1 MLTKSEATLG
11 GQALTLE
18 NGRWAGQAGGSVTVH
33 YGDNVILCTA
43 CMASRA
49 REGIDFFPLSVD
61 IEEKSYAA
69 GRIPGSVLRREARP
83 PDSAILAARLTDR
96 PLRPLFPK
104 GMANDVQIINT
115 ILATDQ
121 DTHTDVLGIVG
132 ASAALTISPIP
143 FNGPVGAVRV
153 GIEGDN
159 FVTNPD
165 RTFLEENPSLD
176 LIVVANADGIVML
189 EAGAIEVAD
198 DRIADAIE
206 YGFREAQITIELQH
220 DLQRKVGQDKIEPI
234 IRKYPDELLNLV
246 ADRVRDDVR
255 AAVRITDSA
264 EHSACRDS
272 IQASVVEA
280 LAGEEHSERDLKSA
294 LSDVFKAET
303 RRAILEDGHRPD
315 GRAIDELRDL
325 SADVGVLP
333 RVHGTG
339 LFQRGQTQCLS
350 VATLGSGR
358 QEQRIGLDN
367 FGIQEPKRFLHHY
380 NMPPFASGEAYPLR
394 GPRRREIGHGH
405 LAERALRAVLPSQDD
420 FPYAIRVVSE
430 ILSSNGSTSMAA
442 TTASSLA
449 LMDAGVPLAG
459 AVTGISIGA
468 IIESDDRYAILT
480 DIQGAEDHFGDMDFK
495 VAGTAKGVTAIQLD
509 IKVSHIGMNIVRDT
523 IVRARETR
531 LKILE
536 TTNAAL
542 GSGRENVGE
551 FAPKVF
557 SHSIDPG
564 KIGEIIGP
572 GGKIIRRMQTE
583 TETEI
588 DVTEDGTVTVMGQS
602 LEGAQRAVQMIKD
615 ITGDIEIG
623 RVIMGQVVRIM
634 DFGAFVEIAPGRD
647 GLVHISQLAEHH
659 VNRVEDI
666 VSEGDEIMVKI
677 VEVDDRGRIN
687 LSRRAVLEEHGVGSS
702 RTDGS
707 GDGGGG
713 DRGGRSDGGGRGRP
727 RGGRDRR

>member
-1 MLTKSEATLG
+1 MLTNSEATLG
-11 GQALTLE
+11 GQTLTLE
-18 NGRWAGQAGGSVTVH
+18 NGRLAGQAGGSVTVR

-115 ILATDQ
+115 ILVTDR

-189 EAGAIEVAD
+189 EAGAVEVPD

-220 DLQRKVGQDKIEPI
+220 DLQRKVGQDKVEPI
-234 IRKYPDELLNLV
+234 IRKYPGELLSLV
-246 ADRVRDDVR
+246 ADRVGDDVR
-255 AAVRITDSA
+255 AAVRITDGD
-264 EHSACRDS
+264 EHSGRRSS
-272 IQASVVEA
+272 IQAAVIEA
-280 LAGEEHSERDLKSA
+280 FAGEEHSERDLKSA
-294 LSDVFKAET
+294 LSDVFKTET

-542 GSGRENVGE
+542 DSGRENVGE

-588 DVTEDGTVTVMGQS
+588 DVAEDGTVTVMGQS

-615 ITGDIEIG
+615 ITGDVEVG

-687 LSRRAVLEEHGVGSS
+687 LSRRAVLEEHGVGGS
-702 RTDGS
+702 RSAGP

-713 DRGGRSDGGGRGRP
+713 DRGGRSDRGGRGRP
-727 RGGRDRR
+727 RGGLDRR